1 MGQILAGD
9 PSARRPGAQEGQQYQ
24 RRLHRILPGFL
35 PLFPPEPGQ
44 TSQVHQRKYHQE
56 GNDPDGVLPGIEKA
70 GRPGRRRDNPADLLS
85 HRLPSS
91 QIDCQ
96 EAAENQQH
104 LNIGNAV
111 AVYPLKRLQGIGNG
125 IPQKRQVQD
134 KARQLLGNQRAQG
147 IDKDHTAHGIQ
158 KRRHIQVGQVK
169 KVDHRQIEREK
180 HSLRQGQTVVFSQPL
195 AAS

>member
-1 MGQILAGD
+1 MRTKFD
-9 PSARRPGAQEGQQYQ
+9 QQ
-24 RRLHRILPGFL
+24 L
-35 PLFPPEPGQ
+35 
-44 TSQVHQRKYHQE
+44 
-56 GNDPDGVLPGIEKA
+56 
-70 GRPGRRRDNPADLLS
+70 DLLNVEMIKMGALCEDAIS
-85 HRLPSS
+85 KASKALMEGDSSLLPEVFEVDS
-91 QIDCQ
+91 QIDRK

-104 LNIGNAV
+104 LNVGNAV

-158 KRRHIQVGQVK
+158 KRRHIQIGQVEEI
-169 KVDHRQIEREK
+169 DHRQIERKK
-180 HSLRQGQTVVFSQPL
+180 HALRQRQAVVFSQPL